1 MHTNVQKIT
10 PTIDVGIKKTEIEVV
25 TASPGENVMFTCQI
39 PKEASDQLV
48 FQWLHDGKMIQQGPK
63 KVRKYD
69 LFLHYIELVILSI
82 WGNSFL
88 LAIIFQMSG

>member
-10 PTIDVGIKKTEIEVV
+10 PTIDVGNKKTEIEVV

-48 FQWLHDGKMIQQGPK
+48 FQWLHDGKIIQQGPK
-63 KVRKYD
+63 KVI
-69 LFLHYIELVILSI
+69 FLYFYVTDMKI
-82 WGNSFL
+82 GNFVTVALCSRNFENVR
-88 LAIIFQMSG
+88 F

>member
-39 PKEASDQLV
+39 PKETSDQLV
-48 FQWLHDGKMIQQGPK
+48 FQWLHDGKMIQQGQK
-63 KVRKYD
+63 KVI
-69 LFLHYIELVILSI
+69 FFIST
-82 WGNSFL
+82 SFL
-88 LAIIFQMSG
+88 LAILVTQMLCQII

>member
-48 FQWLHDGKMIQQGPK
+48 FQWLHDGKMIQQGQK
-63 KVRKYD
+63 KVI
-69 LFLHYIELVILSI
+69 FFICT
-82 WGNSFL
+82 SFL
-88 LAIIFQMSG
+88 LAILVTQMLRQIT

>member
-48 FQWLHDGKMIQQGPK
+48 FQWLHDGKIIQEGQK
-63 KVRKYD
+63 KV
-69 LFLHYIELVILSI
+69 
-82 WGNSFL
+82 
-88 LAIIFQMSG
+88 IFFISPYLIMICI

>member
-48 FQWLHDGKMIQQGPK
+48 FQWLHDGKIIQQGSK
-63 KVRKYD
+63 KVIF
-69 LFLHYIELVILSI
+69 LFLLHFFWQFWLRKCCVRL
-82 WGNSFL
+82 FR
-88 LAIIFQMSG
+88 

>member
-48 FQWLHDGKMIQQGPK
+48 FQWLHDGNIIQQGQR
-63 KVRKYD
+63 KVRKY
-69 LFLHYIELVILSI
+69 
-82 WGNSFL
+82 
-88 LAIIFQMSG
+88 